1 MRIECEQC
9 HQVGYLQI
17 LGNYARVRHYD
28 KIKDGRSTFYYHQ
41 ISKTYS
47 ERCLSDIKS
56 KTESSS
62 DQCISGQ
69 NNIEHCQNLEH
80 LENLNSGLDSQNK
93 EERSSSSL
101 VRTLAFQA
109 SDPGFESRRPHQANL
124 SSSRVNA
131 ISCVA
136 RLFLPTI
143 WELDNS

>member
-1 MRIECEQC
+1 MKTECEQC

-28 KIKDGRSTFYYHQ
+28 KIKDGKSTFYYHQ

-62 DQCISGQ
+62 AQCISGQ
-69 NNIEHCQNLEH
+69 NNIEH

-124 SSSRVNA
+124 SPSRVNA
-131 ISCVA
+131 ISCIA

>member
-28 KIKDGRSTFYYHQ
+28 KIKDGKSTFYYHQ

-62 DQCISGQ
+62 AQCISGQ
-69 NNIEHCQNLEH
+69 NSIEH